1 MVDTQAELQ
10 PSPAKR
16 VGAAPVIA
24 VEGLTR
30 RYGATQAL
38 AGVDFSVYR
47 GELFGIV
54 GPDGAGKTTLIQSL
68 CAILDPTA
76 GRVTVLG
83 LDSVRDAKRITSVL
97 GYMSQAYS
105 LYGDL
110 TVEENLRFFADVR
123 RVPKAEVARRRAR
136 LLRFS
141 GLEPFVGRR
150 TKNLSGGMQ
159 KKLALCCSLIHEPDL
174 LILDEP
180 TLGVDPLSRRELWR
194 MLLDF
199 RAAGKSVVAATSYMD
214 EAQRCD
220 RVALLAD
227 GRIVACDPPQAF
239 GPDLE
244 EAFIARV
251 GGAGAAA
258 AGNATP
264 RRPQGEAIVVD
275 RVTKKFG
282 DFTAV
287 DDVSLAIRKGE
298 IFGLLG
304 PNGSGK
310 STLIRILCGLLAPT
324 GGRASVDGVD
334 VTADPRKA
342 KGRIGYMSQ
351 RFSLYFDL
359 TVAENIEFFGG
370 AYGLRNDALA
380 ERSEWVV
387 TMAGLEGNEDRLVR
401 NLSGALRQRLAL
413 GCAVL
418 HRPAVLFLD
427 EPTSGVDPASR
438 RGFWRIIEEL
448 AAGGSAVLVTTHYLR
463 EAEACDR
470 VAFYNRGRILL
481 VDDPRQLRA
490 THGGASLEEVFLD
503 VMERAA

>member
-1 MVDTQAELQ
+1 MVGTHGPFEQSRSTPL
-10 PSPAKR
+10 
-16 VGAAPVIA
+16 AATPVIA
-24 VEGLTR
+24 VEGLAR
-30 RYGATQAL
+30 RFGTTQAL
-38 AGVDFSVYR
+38 AGVDFSVSR

-68 CAILDPTA
+68 CAILDPTK

-83 LDSVRDAKRITSVL
+83 LDSVRDARRITSVL

-110 TVEENLRFFADVR
+110 TVEENLHFFADVR
-123 RVPKAEVARRRAR
+123 RVPRAEFASRRAR

-141 GLEPFVGRR
+141 GLEPFVERR

-194 MLLDF
+194 MLFEF

-227 GRIVACDPPQAF
+227 GRIVACEPPQVF

-251 GGAGAAA
+251 GGASASG
-258 AGNATP
+258 GPNADP
-264 RRPQGEAIVVD
+264 RQPQGEAIIVD

-282 DFTAV
+282 EFTAV
-287 DDVSLAIRKGE
+287 DNVSLVIRKGE

-324 GGRASVDGVD
+324 GGRATVDGVD
-334 VTADPRKA
+334 VVADARKA

-359 TVAENIEFFGG
+359 TVAENIDFFGG
-370 AYGLRNDALA
+370 AYGLAGSELA
-380 ERSEWVV
+380 SRAQWVV
-387 TMAGLEGNEDRLVR
+387 SMAGLEGREESLVR
-401 NLSGALRQRLAL
+401 DLSGALRQRLAL

-438 RGFWRIIEEL
+438 RAFWRIIEAL
-448 AAGGSAVLVTTHYLR
+448 AAEGSAVLVTTHYLR

-481 VDDPRQLRA
+481 VDDPRALRA
-490 THGGASLEEVFLD
+490 THAGASLEDVFID

>member
-1 MVDTQAELQ
+1 M
-10 PSPAKR
+10 
-16 VGAAPVIA
+16 
-24 VEGLTR
+24 
-30 RYGATQAL
+30 
-38 AGVDFSVYR
+38 
-47 GELFGIV
+47 
-54 GPDGAGKTTLIQSL
+54 
-68 CAILDPTA
+68 
-76 GRVTVLG
+76 
-83 LDSVRDAKRITSVL
+83 DSVRDAKRITSVL
-97 GYMSQAYS
+97 GYMSQSYS

-110 TVEENLRFFADVR
+110 TVEENLRFFAEVR
-123 RVPKAEVARRRAR
+123 RVPRAEFASRRAK

-159 KKLALCCSLIHEPDL
+159 KKLALCCSVIHEPDL
-174 LILDEP
+174 LLLDEP

-194 MLLDF
+194 MLFEF

-227 GRIVACDPPQAF
+227 GHIVACDPPQAF

-244 EAFIARV
+244 QAFIDRV
-251 GGAGAAA
+251 GAALPP
-258 AGNATP
+258 GTSNAKP
-264 RRPQGEAIVVD
+264 RQPQGEAIVVD
-275 RVTKKFG
+275 RVTKKFS

-287 DDVSLAIRKGE
+287 DDVSLVIRKGE

-324 GGRASVDGVD
+324 GGRATVDGVD
-334 VTADPRKA
+334 VVADARKA
-342 KGRIGYMSQ
+342 KGRVGYMSQ

-370 AYGLRNDALA
+370 AYGLRNDVLT
-380 ERSEWVV
+380 ERRDWVIR
-387 TMAGLEGNEDRLVR
+387 MAGLQGRETKLVR
-401 NLSGALRQRLAL
+401 DLSGAFRQRLAL

-438 RGFWRIIEEL
+438 RAFWQIIAEL
-448 AAGGSAVLVTTHYLR
+448 AGGGTAVLVTTHYLR

-470 VAFYNRGRILL
+470 VAFCNRGRILL
-481 VDDPRQLRA
+481 VEDPRRA
-490 THGGASLEEVFLD
+490 PRSPWRRIARRRIH
-503 VMERAA
+503 

>member
-1 MVDTQAELQ
+1 MVETSAALPQ
-10 PSPAKR
+10 PRFKPVA
-16 VGAAPVIA
+16 AAPIIS
-24 VEGLTR
+24 VEGLAR
-30 RYGATQAL
+30 RYGPTQAL
-38 AGVDFSVYR
+38 AGVDLSISR

-54 GPDGAGKTTLIQSL
+54 GPDGAGKTTLVQSL
-68 CAILDPTA
+68 CAILDPTE

-83 LDSVRDAKRITSVL
+83 FDSVRDARRITSVL

-123 RVPKAEVARRRAR
+123 RVPKAAFATRRAR

-194 MLLDF
+194 MLFEF

-227 GRIVACDPPQAF
+227 GRILACDPPQAF

-251 GGAGAAA
+251 GGAPPTDADHVK
-258 AGNATP
+258 P
-264 RRPQGEAIVVD
+264 RHPQGEAIVVAG
-275 RVTKKFG
+275 VTKRFG

-287 DDVSLAIRKGE
+287 DNVSLTIRKGE

-324 GGRASVDGVD
+324 GGGATVDGVD
-334 VTADPRKA
+334 IVADARKA

-370 AYGLRNDALA
+370 VYGLRDGALA
-380 ERSEWVV
+380 ERRDWVV
-387 TMAGLEGNEDRLVR
+387 GMAGLAGHEGKLVH

-427 EPTSGVDPASR
+427 EPTSGVDPVSR
-438 RGFWRIIEEL
+438 RAFWRIIARL
-448 AAGGSAVLVTTHYLR
+448 AGDGTAVLVTTHYLR

-481 VDDPRQLRA
+481 LDDPQQLRA
-490 THGGASLEEVFLD
+490 AHGGASLEEIFIE

>member
-1 MVDTQAELQ
+1 MVATLAALQ
-10 PSPAKR
+10 ESPPKPLA
-16 VGAAPVIA
+16 AAPVIA
-24 VEGLTR
+24 VEGLAR
-30 RYGATQAL
+30 RFGSTHAL
-38 AGVDFSVYR
+38 AGVDFSVFP
-47 GELFGIV
+47 GEMFGIV
-54 GPDGAGKTTLIQSL
+54 GPDGAGKTTLMQSL
-68 CAILDPTA
+68 CAILDPTK

-105 LYGDL
+105 LYGEL
-110 TVEENLRFFADVR
+110 TVEENLRFFAEVR
-123 RVPKAEVARRRAR
+123 RVPKAEFASRRAK

-141 GLEPFVGRR
+141 GLESFVGWR

-159 KKLALCCSLIHEPDL
+159 KKLALCCSLIHEPDV

-194 MLLDF
+194 MLFEF
-199 RAAGKSVVAATSYMD
+199 RVAGKSAVVATSYMD

-220 RVALLAD
+220 RIALLAN
-227 GRIVACDPPQAF
+227 GHIVACEPPQVF

-244 EAFIARV
+244 QAFIARV
-251 GGAGAAA
+251 GGVPIPQT
-258 AGNATP
+258 GNAIA
-264 RRPQGEAIVVD
+264 RQPQGEAIVID

-287 DDVSLAIRKGE
+287 DNANLIVRKGE

-324 GGRASVDGVD
+324 AGRATVDGID
-334 VTADPRKA
+334 VVADAREA

-359 TVAENIEFFGG
+359 TVAENIDFFGG
-370 AYGLRNDALA
+370 AYGLGGHALA
-380 ERSEWVV
+380 TRAQWVV
-387 TMAGLEGNEDRLVR
+387 SMAGLEGRADSLVR
-401 NLSGALRQRLAL
+401 DLSGALRQRLAL

-438 RGFWRIIEEL
+438 RAFWQIIEAL
-448 AAGGSAVLVTTHYLR
+448 AAEGSAVLVTTHYLR

-470 VAFYNRGRILL
+470 VAFYHRGRILL
-481 VDDPRQLRA
+481 VDDPRALRRA
-490 THGGASLEEVFLD
+490 HAGAPLEEIFIE